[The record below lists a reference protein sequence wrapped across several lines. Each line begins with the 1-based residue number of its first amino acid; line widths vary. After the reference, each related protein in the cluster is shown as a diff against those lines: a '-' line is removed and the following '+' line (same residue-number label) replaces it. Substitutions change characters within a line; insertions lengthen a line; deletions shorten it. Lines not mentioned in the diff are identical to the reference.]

1 MQILMSQIISLAKIC
16 RCFKNDWEKSNAL
29 TNPPQIVYR
38 KLELP
43 MINLLE
49 NKLELEGI
57 SLMPSFSFHRTFLD
71 GKERGYDS

>member
-1 MQILMSQIISLAKIC
+1 
-16 RCFKNDWEKSNAL
+16 
-29 TNPPQIVYR
+29 
-38 KLELP
+38 